1 MGAHIT
7 YHLTHTSE
15 LQGNAHAKVTF
26 VVKPNR
32 VTSWIEI
39 DINDDAL
46 VFFIDHERL
55 EEAKLVA
62 KAFNNLFEK
71 GKG

>member
-1 MGAHIT
+1 MSALIT

-15 LQGNAHAKVTF
+15 GQGNAPAKVAF

-32 VTSWIEI
+32 VTAWIEFNN
-39 DINDDAL
+39 NDGTL
-46 VFFIDHERL
+46 VFFVDHERL

-62 KAFNNLFEK
+62 NAFNNLFEK